1 MVMMMMLMMMNK
13 NDDDAKGVQV
23 IDITN
28 TNTKKQKPIH
38 ATYGIYYDNSISIHF
53 HLFTSYV
60 TFYVHS
66 FGRNKHRKRSF
77 LIVSNDI
84 LYVFPLVIL
93 PFLISHTIT
102 STKRPTPFHCSI
114 ELLLHIDIPPKIQF
128 DPHHGRI
135 VLYDEP
141 ANPPAK

>member
-1 MVMMMMLMMMNK
+1 M
-13 NDDDAKGVQV
+13 

-28 TNTKKQKPIH
+28 TNTKKHKLIH
-38 ATYGIYYDNSISIHF
+38 AAYGIYHDYYISIHF

-114 ELLLHIDIPPKIQF
+114 ELLLHIATPPWKFGLIHVKELYFLTNFTISIPSKVTI
-128 DPHHGRI
+128 H
-135 VLYDEP
+135 
-141 ANPPAK
+141 NPNCKKS